1 MAKNSHFQ
9 IWGLKKSQKL
19 HSSKNFHTVVFSIHQ
34 RNIYAKFQLNWLK
47 IESSWIFAFFKKHGI
62 FQENHCKTLVTVRIY
77 DLESKSYC
85 LMIFC
90 QICHFFRA
98 QHKKKLKIA
107 QKYLTFCGAN
117 FKLLKIMKSMIT
129 FWKLEKQGYNIS
141 KF

>member
-9 IWGLKKSQKL
+9 IWGLKKGQQFY
-19 HSSKNFHTVVFSIHQ
+19 SSKDFHTVVFSIHQ

-47 IESSWIFAFFKKHGI
+47 IESSWIFR
-62 FQENHCKTLVTVRIY
+62 ENHCKTLVTVRIC
-77 DLESKSYC
+77 DLGSKSYF